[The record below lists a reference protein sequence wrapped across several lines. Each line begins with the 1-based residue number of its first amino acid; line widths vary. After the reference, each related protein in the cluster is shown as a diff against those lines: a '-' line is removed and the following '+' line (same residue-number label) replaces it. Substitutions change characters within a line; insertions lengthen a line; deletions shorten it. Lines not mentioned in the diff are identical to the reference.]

1 MGSLFPEPFQLSLGG
16 CARAVAKTRESKGGG
31 EAVGCANMAALPEEP
46 TEAVAVKP
54 DPDAGAPPP
63 APLSQSPISTA
74 PAVAT
79 AAPPA
84 PASSGAAP
92 LLADGEPLAGGVD
105 SKSSVTS
112 SPTPPAAQLPAD
124 KQTLLAVL
132 QFLRRSNLRE
142 SEEILRRE
150 ARGLVDD
157 VPSDPNSSVPGIPGA
172 HGGEGQDP
180 SIGILAPGTGDV
192 LINSVTFGQTGAT
205 ISPAAVTTPPA
216 APLGH
221 PGKAGVL
228 VEDQPDVSA
237 VLSAYNQ
244 QGDPA
249 LYEEYYSGLKHFI
262 ECALDCHRAELSQLF
277 YPLFVH
283 MYLELVY
290 NGHESEAKSFFEKF
304 HGDQECYYQD
314 DLRVLSSLTKKEH
327 MRGNETML
335 DFRTSKFV
343 LRISRD
349 SYQLLKRHLQEK
361 QNNQIWNIVQEHL
374 YIDIFDGMPR
384 SKQQIDAMVGS
395 LAGEAKREANKAK
408 VFFGLLKEPE
418 IELPLDDEDEEGEN
432 EEGKPK
438 KKKPKKDNMGSKSKK
453 QDPNAPPQNRIP
465 LPELKDSD
473 KLDKIMNMKEATK
486 RVRLG
491 PDCLPSICFYTFLN
505 AYQGL
510 TAVDVTDDSSM
521 IVGGFA
527 DSTVRVWSV
536 TPKKL
541 RSVKS
546 ATDLSVIDK
555 ESDDVLERIMD
566 EKTASELKILY
577 GHSGPVYGASFS
589 PDRNYLL
596 SCSEDGTI
604 RLWSLLTFSC
614 LVGYKGHNYPVWDTQ
629 FSPYGYYFVS
639 GGHDRVSRL
648 WATDHYQPLRIFAG
662 HLADVTCTRFHPNS
676 NYIATGSADRTV
688 RLWDVLNGNCV
699 RIFTG
704 HKGPV
709 NSLAFSP
716 NGRFLATGATDGR
729 VLLWDI
735 GHGLMVG
742 ELKGHSDTIY
752 ALKFSRDGEILASGS
767 MDNTVKLWDA
777 VKAFEDLETDDFT
790 TATGHINLPES
801 SQDLLLGTY
810 MTKSTPVIHLHF
822 TRRNLLLAAGAY
834 SSQ

>member
-1 MGSLFPEPFQLSLGG
+1 
-16 CARAVAKTRESKGGG
+16 
-31 EAVGCANMAALPEEP
+31 MAALAEEQ
-46 TEAVAVKP
+46 TEVAVKLEP
-54 DPDAGAPPP
+54 EGPPTLLPPQAGDGAGEGGGGTTNNGPNGGGGNVAAASSSAGGDGGTPKPSVAVSAVAPAGAATVPAAAPEAGAPH
-63 APLSQSPISTA
+63 
-74 PAVAT
+74 
-79 AAPPA
+79 
-84 PASSGAAP
+84 
-92 LLADGEPLAGGVD
+92 DR
-105 SKSSVTS
+105 
-112 SPTPPAAQLPAD
+112 
-124 KQTLLAVL
+124 QTLLAVL
-132 QFLRRSNLRE
+132 QFLRQSNLRE
-142 SEEILRRE
+142 AEEALRRE
-150 ARGLVDD
+150 ARLLEEAVAGTG
-157 VPSDPNSSVPGIPGA
+157 VPGEADGAGAEAASALLSRVTASAPGPA
-172 HGGEGQDP
+172 ATDP
-180 SIGILAPGTGDV
+180 PGTGA
-192 LINSVTFGQTGAT
+192 SGA
-205 ISPAAVTTPPA
+205 AAVSGLATGPA
-216 APLGH
+216 AP
-221 PGKAGVL
+221 GKVGSVA

-244 QGDPA
+244 QGDPTM
-249 LYEEYYSGLKHFI
+249 YEEYYSGLKHFI
-262 ECALDCHRAELSQLF
+262 ECSLDCHRAELSQLF

-290 NGHESEAKSFFEKF
+290 NQHENEAKSFFEKF

-327 MRGNETML
+327 MKGNETML

-395 LAGEAKREANKAK
+395 LAGEAKREANKSK

-418 IELPLDDEDEEGEN
+418 IEVPLDDEDEEGEN

-438 KKKPKKDNMGSKSKK
+438 KKKPKKDSIGSKSKK

-473 KLDKIMNMKEATK
+473 KLDKIMNMKETTK

-510 TAVDVTDDSSM
+510 TAVDVTDDSSL
-521 IVGGFA
+521 IAGGFA

-541 RSVKS
+541 RSVKQ
-546 ATDLSVIDK
+546 AADLSLIDK

-589 PDRNYLL
+589 PDR
-596 SCSEDGTI
+596 
-604 RLWSLLTFSC
+604 
-614 LVGYKGHNYPVWDTQ
+614 
-629 FSPYGYYFVS
+629 
-639 GGHDRVSRL
+639 L

-662 HLADVTCTRFHPNS
+662 HLADVNCTRFHPNS
-676 NYIATGSADRTV
+676 NYVATGSADRTV

-704 HKGPV
+704 HKGPIH
-709 NSLAFSP
+709 SLTFSP

-742 ELKGHSDTIY
+742 ELKGHTDTVCS
-752 ALKFSRDGEILASGS
+752 LRFSRDGEILASGS
-767 MDNTVKLWDA
+767 MDNTVRLWDA

-790 TATGHINLPES
+790 TATGHINLPEN
-801 SQDLLLGTY
+801 SQELLLGTY
-810 MTKSTPVIHLHF
+810 MTKSTPVVHLHF
-822 TRRNLLLAAGAY
+822 TRRNLVLAAGAY
-834 SSQ
+834 SPQ

>member
-1 MGSLFPEPFQLSLGG
+1 
-16 CARAVAKTRESKGGG
+16 
-31 EAVGCANMAALPEEP
+31 MAALAEEQ
-46 TEAVAVKP
+46 TEVAVKLEP
-54 DPDAGAPPP
+54 EGPPTLLPPQAGDGAGEGSGGTTNNGPNGGGGNVAASSSTGGDGGTPKLTVAVSTVAPAGAAPVPAAAPEAGAPH
-63 APLSQSPISTA
+63 
-74 PAVAT
+74 
-79 AAPPA
+79 
-84 PASSGAAP
+84 
-92 LLADGEPLAGGVD
+92 DR
-105 SKSSVTS
+105 
-112 SPTPPAAQLPAD
+112 
-124 KQTLLAVL
+124 QTLLAVL
-132 QFLRRSNLRE
+132 QFLRQSNLRE
-142 SEEILRRE
+142 AEEALRRE
-150 ARGLVDD
+150 ARLLEEAVAGSGAPGEVDS
-157 VPSDPNSSVPGIPGA
+157 VGAEVASALLSRVTASAPGPAAPDP
-172 HGGEGQDP
+172 
-180 SIGILAPGTGDV
+180 PGTGA
-192 LINSVTFGQTGAT
+192 SGVT
-205 ISPAAVTTPPA
+205 AVSGSASGPA
-216 APLGH
+216 AP
-221 PGKAGVL
+221 GKVGSVA

-237 VLSAYNQ
+237 VLSAYSQ
-244 QGDPA
+244 QGDPTM
-249 LYEEYYSGLKHFI
+249 YEEYYSGLKHFI
-262 ECALDCHRAELSQLF
+262 ECSLDCHRAELSQLF

-290 NGHESEAKSFFEKF
+290 NQHENEAKSFFEKF

-327 MRGNETML
+327 MKGNETML

-395 LAGEAKREANKAK
+395 LAGEAKREANKSK

-418 IELPLDDEDEEGEN
+418 IEVPLDDEDEEGEN

-438 KKKPKKDNMGSKSKK
+438 KKKPKKDSIGSKSKK

-473 KLDKIMNMKEATK
+473 KLDKIMNMKETTK

-510 TAVDVTDDSSM
+510 TAVDVTDDSSL
-521 IVGGFA
+521 IAGGFA

-541 RSVKS
+541 RSVKQAS
-546 ATDLSVIDK
+546 DLSLIDK

-589 PDRNYLL
+589 PDR
-596 SCSEDGTI
+596 
-604 RLWSLLTFSC
+604 
-614 LVGYKGHNYPVWDTQ
+614 
-629 FSPYGYYFVS
+629 
-639 GGHDRVSRL
+639 L

-662 HLADVTCTRFHPNS
+662 HLADVNCTRFHPNS
-676 NYIATGSADRTV
+676 NYVATGSADRTV

-704 HKGPV
+704 HKGPIH
-709 NSLAFSP
+709 SLTFSP

-742 ELKGHSDTIY
+742 ELKGHTDTVCS
-752 ALKFSRDGEILASGS
+752 LRFSRDGEILASGS
-767 MDNTVKLWDA
+767 MDNTVRLWDA
-777 VKAFEDLETDDFT
+777 IKAFEDLETDDFT
-790 TATGHINLPES
+790 TATGHINLPEN
-801 SQDLLLGTY
+801 SQELLLGTY
-810 MTKSTPVIHLHF
+810 MTKSTPVVHLHF
-822 TRRNLLLAAGAY
+822 TRRNLVLAAGAY
-834 SSQ
+834 SPQ

>member
-1 MGSLFPEPFQLSLGG
+1 
-16 CARAVAKTRESKGGG
+16 
-31 EAVGCANMAALPEEP
+31 MAALAEEQTEVAVKLEPEGPP
-46 TEAVAVKP
+46 TLIPPQAGDGAGEGSGSTTNNGPNGGGGNVAAASSASGDGGTPKPAVAVS
-54 DPDAGAPPP
+54 AA
-63 APLSQSPISTA
+63 A
-74 PAVAT
+74 PA
-79 AAPPA
+79 
-84 PASSGAAP
+84 GAAP
-92 LLADGEPLAGGVD
+92 V
-105 SKSSVTS
+105 
-112 SPTPPAAQLPAD
+112 PAAAPEAGASHD
-124 KQTLLAVL
+124 RQTLLAVL
-132 QFLRRSNLRE
+132 QFLRQSNLRE
-142 SEEILRRE
+142 AEEALRRE
-150 ARGLVDD
+150 ARLLEEAVAG
-157 VPSDPNSSVPGIPGA
+157 SG
-172 HGGEGQDP
+172 
-180 SIGILAPGTGDV
+180 APGEVDTAGAEAACA
-192 LINSVTFGQTGAT
+192 LLSRVTASAPG
-205 ISPAAVTTPPA
+205 PA
-216 APLGH
+216 APDPPGAGASGATAISGSASGPAA
-221 PGKAGVL
+221 PGKAGSVV

-244 QGDPA
+244 QGDPTM
-249 LYEEYYSGLKHFI
+249 YEEYYSGLKHFI
-262 ECALDCHRAELSQLF
+262 ECSLDCHRAELSQLF

-290 NGHESEAKSFFEKF
+290 NQHENEAKSFFEKF

-327 MRGNETML
+327 MKGNETML

-395 LAGEAKREANKAK
+395 LAGEAKREANKSK

-418 IELPLDDEDEEGEN
+418 IEVPLDDEDEEGEN

-438 KKKPKKDNMGSKSKK
+438 KKKPKKDSIGSKSKK

-473 KLDKIMNMKEATK
+473 KLDKIMNMKETTK

-510 TAVDVTDDSSM
+510 TAVDVTDDSSL
-521 IVGGFA
+521 IAGGFA

-541 RSVKS
+541 RSVKQAS
-546 ATDLSVIDK
+546 DLSLIDK

-589 PDRNYLL
+589 PDR
-596 SCSEDGTI
+596 
-604 RLWSLLTFSC
+604 
-614 LVGYKGHNYPVWDTQ
+614 
-629 FSPYGYYFVS
+629 
-639 GGHDRVSRL
+639 L

-662 HLADVTCTRFHPNS
+662 HLADVNCTRFHPNS
-676 NYIATGSADRTV
+676 NYVATGSADRTV

-704 HKGPV
+704 HKGPIH
-709 NSLAFSP
+709 SLTFSP

-742 ELKGHSDTIY
+742 ELKGHTDTVCS
-752 ALKFSRDGEILASGS
+752 LRFSRDGEILASGS
-767 MDNTVKLWDA
+767 MDNTVRLWDA
-777 VKAFEDLETDDFT
+777 IKAFEDLETDDFT
-790 TATGHINLPES
+790 TATGHINLPEN
-801 SQDLLLGTY
+801 SQELLLGTY
-810 MTKSTPVIHLHF
+810 MTKSTPVVHLHF
-822 TRRNLLLAAGAY
+822 TRRNLVLAAGAY
-834 SSQ
+834 SPQ

>member
-1 MGSLFPEPFQLSLGG
+1 
-16 CARAVAKTRESKGGG
+16 
-31 EAVGCANMAALPEEP
+31 MAALAEEQ
-46 TEAVAVKP
+46 TEVAVKLEP
-54 DPDAGAPPP
+54 EGPPTLLPPQAGDGAGEGSGGTTNNGPNGGGGNVAASSSTGGDGGTPKLTVAVSTAAPAGAAPVPAAAPEAGAPH
-63 APLSQSPISTA
+63 
-74 PAVAT
+74 
-79 AAPPA
+79 
-84 PASSGAAP
+84 
-92 LLADGEPLAGGVD
+92 DR
-105 SKSSVTS
+105 
-112 SPTPPAAQLPAD
+112 
-124 KQTLLAVL
+124 QTLLAVL
-132 QFLRRSNLRE
+132 QFLRQSNLRE
-142 SEEILRRE
+142 AEEALRRE
-150 ARGLVDD
+150 ARLLEEAVAGSGAPGEVDS
-157 VPSDPNSSVPGIPGA
+157 VGAEVASALLSRVTASAPGPAAPDP
-172 HGGEGQDP
+172 
-180 SIGILAPGTGDV
+180 PGTGT
-192 LINSVTFGQTGAT
+192 SGVT
-205 ISPAAVTTPPA
+205 AVSGSASGPA
-216 APLGH
+216 AP
-221 PGKAGVL
+221 GKVGSVA

-237 VLSAYNQ
+237 VLSAYSQ
-244 QGDPA
+244 QGDPTM
-249 LYEEYYSGLKHFI
+249 YEEYYSGLKHFI
-262 ECALDCHRAELSQLF
+262 ECSLDCHRAELSQLF

-290 NGHESEAKSFFEKF
+290 NQHENEAKSFFERF

-327 MRGNETML
+327 MKGNETML

-395 LAGEAKREANKAK
+395 LAGEAKREANKSK

-418 IELPLDDEDEEGEN
+418 IEVPLDDEDEEGEN

-438 KKKPKKDNMGSKSKK
+438 KKKPKKDSIGSKSKK

-473 KLDKIMNMKEATK
+473 KLDKIMNMKETTK

-510 TAVDVTDDSSM
+510 TAVDVTDDSSL
-521 IVGGFA
+521 IAGGFA

-541 RSVKS
+541 RSVKQAS
-546 ATDLSVIDK
+546 DLSLIDK

-589 PDRNYLL
+589 PDR
-596 SCSEDGTI
+596 
-604 RLWSLLTFSC
+604 
-614 LVGYKGHNYPVWDTQ
+614 
-629 FSPYGYYFVS
+629 
-639 GGHDRVSRL
+639 L

-662 HLADVTCTRFHPNS
+662 HLADVNCTRFHPNS
-676 NYIATGSADRTV
+676 NYVATGSADRTV

-704 HKGPV
+704 HKGPIH
-709 NSLAFSP
+709 SLTFSP

-742 ELKGHSDTIY
+742 ELKGHTDTVCS
-752 ALKFSRDGEILASGS
+752 LRFSRDGEILASGS
-767 MDNTVKLWDA
+767 MDNTVRLWDA
-777 VKAFEDLETDDFT
+777 IKAFEDLETDDFT
-790 TATGHINLPES
+790 TATGHINLPEN
-801 SQDLLLGTY
+801 SQELLLGTY
-810 MTKSTPVIHLHF
+810 MTKSTPVVHLHF
-822 TRRNLLLAAGAY
+822 TRRNLVLAAGAY
-834 SSQ
+834 SPQ

>member
-1 MGSLFPEPFQLSLGG
+1 
-16 CARAVAKTRESKGGG
+16 
-31 EAVGCANMAALPEEP
+31 MAALPEEP

-63 APLSQSPISTA
+63 APPAPLSQSPISTA
-74 PAVAT
+74 AAVAT
-79 AAPPA
+79 TVPPA
-84 PASSGAAP
+84 SASSVAAT

-105 SKSSVTS
+105 SKSSGTS
-112 SPTPPAAQLPAD
+112 SPTPPASQLPIH
-124 KQTLLAVL
+124 KHTLLAVL

-157 VPSDPNSSVPGIPGA
+157 VPSDPNSSAPGVPGA

-180 SIGILAPGTGDV
+180 SAGILAPGAGDV

-205 ISPAAVTTPPA
+205 ISPAAITTPPA

-290 NGHESEAKSFFEKF
+290 NGHENEAKSFFQKF

-438 KKKPKKDNMGSKSKK
+438 KKKPKKDSLGSKSKK

-810 MTKSTPVIHLHF
+810 MTKSTPVLHLHF

-834 SSQ
+834 SPQ

>member
-1 MGSLFPEPFQLSLGG
+1 
-16 CARAVAKTRESKGGG
+16 
-31 EAVGCANMAALPEEP
+31 MAALPEEP
-46 TEAVAVKP
+46 AEVVVKP
-54 DPDAGAPPP
+54 DPDGGVPPQPPPAPPP
-63 APLSQSPISTA
+63 AAPPTTA
-74 PAVAT
+74 PVEGEAAGAPGSGGE
-79 AAPPA
+79 AAPPKPA
-84 PASSGAAP
+84 PPG
-92 LLADGEPLAGGVD
+92 
-105 SKSSVTS
+105 
-112 SPTPPAAQLPAD
+112 PAASPAPTD
-124 KQTLLAVL
+124 RQTLLAVL
-132 QFLRRSNLRE
+132 QFLRRNNLHE
-142 SEEILRRE
+142 SEDILRRE
-150 ARGLVDD
+150 ARLLGEEVAAAALS
-157 VPSDPNSSVPGIPGA
+157 PAGPGA
-172 HGGEGQDP
+172 QGTPGGETDATGGEALL
-180 SIGILAPGTGDV
+180 SRVAAASGAAGGGVAAGASATPGG
-192 LINSVTFGQTGAT
+192 G
-205 ISPAAVTTPPA
+205 AAVVA
-216 APLGH
+216 AP
-221 PGKAGVL
+221 PGKVGGGVP

-237 VLSAYNQ
+237 VLSAYKQ

-290 NGHESEAKSFFEKF
+290 NQHENEAKSFFEKF

-327 MRGNETML
+327 MKGNETML

-418 IELPLDDEDEEGEN
+418 IEVPLDDEDEEGEN

-438 KKKPKKDNMGSKSKK
+438 KKKPKRESMGSKSKK
-453 QDPNAPPQNRIP
+453 QDPNAPPQTRIP

-491 PDCLPSICFYTFLN
+491 AECLPSICFYTFLN

-510 TAVDVTDDSSM
+510 TAADVTDDSSM

-546 ATDLSVIDK
+546 AADLSLIDK

-577 GHSGPVYGASFS
+577 GHSGPVYGTSFS
-589 PDRNYLL
+589 PD
-596 SCSEDGTI
+596 S
-604 RLWSLLTFSC
+604 
-614 LVGYKGHNYPVWDTQ
+614 
-629 FSPYGYYFVS
+629 
-639 GGHDRVSRL
+639 L

-704 HKGPV
+704 HKGPIH
-709 NSLAFSP
+709 SLAFSP

-742 ELKGHSDTIY
+742 ELKGHTDTVY
-752 ALKFSRDGEILASGS
+752 ALRFSRDGEILASGS
-767 MDNTVKLWDA
+767 MDNTVRLWDA
-777 VKAFEDLETDDFT
+777 VKVFEDLETDDFT
-790 TATGHINLPES
+790 TATGHINLPEN

-810 MTKSTPVIHLHF
+810 MSKSTPVIHLHF
-822 TRRNLLLAAGAY
+822 TRRNLLLASGAY
-834 SSQ
+834 SPQ

>member
-1 MGSLFPEPFQLSLGG
+1 
-16 CARAVAKTRESKGGG
+16 
-31 EAVGCANMAALPEEP
+31 MAALAEEQ
-46 TEAVAVKP
+46 TEVAVKLESE
-54 DPDAGAPPP
+54 GPP
-63 APLSQSPISTA
+63 ALLPPQAGDGAGEGGGGTPSNGPNGPNGGGGTVAAASA
-74 PAVAT
+74 PGGDGGTPKASAA

-84 PASSGAAP
+84 PAPAPAPAGAAP
-92 LLADGEPLAGGVD
+92 GSEAGATHD
-105 SKSSVTS
+105 R
-112 SPTPPAAQLPAD
+112 
-124 KQTLLAVL
+124 QTLLAVL
-132 QFLRRSNLRE
+132 QFLRQSNLRE
-142 SEEILRRE
+142 AEEALRRE
-150 ARGLVDD
+150 ARLLEEAAAGAGAPGEPDGGGGAEALLSRVAASAG
-157 VPSDPNSSVPGIPGA
+157 PGSAAPDPPGA
-172 HGGEGQDP
+172 AASGAGAGAAAAAGAAA
-180 SIGILAPGTGDV
+180 SGSAPGPAAAGRV
-192 LINSVTFGQTGAT
+192 GSVT
-205 ISPAAVTTPPA
+205 
-216 APLGH
+216 
-221 PGKAGVL
+221 

-244 QGDPA
+244 QGDPTM
-249 LYEEYYSGLKHFI
+249 YEEYYSGLKHFI
-262 ECALDCHRAELSQLF
+262 ECSLDCHRAELSQLF

-290 NGHESEAKSFFEKF
+290 NQHENEAKSFFEKF

-327 MRGNETML
+327 MKGNETML

-395 LAGEAKREANKAK
+395 LAGEAKREANKSK

-418 IELPLDDEDEEGEN
+418 IEVPLDDEDEEGEN

-438 KKKPKKDNMGSKSKK
+438 KKKPKKDSIGSKSKK

-473 KLDKIMNMKEATK
+473 KLDKIMNMKETTK

-510 TAVDVTDDSSM
+510 TAVDVTDDSSL
-521 IVGGFA
+521 IAGGFA

-541 RSVKS
+541 RSVKQ
-546 ATDLSVIDK
+546 AADLSLIDK

-589 PDRNYLL
+589 PDR
-596 SCSEDGTI
+596 
-604 RLWSLLTFSC
+604 
-614 LVGYKGHNYPVWDTQ
+614 
-629 FSPYGYYFVS
+629 
-639 GGHDRVSRL
+639 L

-662 HLADVTCTRFHPNS
+662 HLADVNCTRFHPNS
-676 NYIATGSADRTV
+676 NYVATGSADRTV

-704 HKGPV
+704 HKGPIH
-709 NSLAFSP
+709 SLTFSP

-742 ELKGHSDTIY
+742 ELKGHTDTVCS
-752 ALKFSRDGEILASGS
+752 LRFSRDGEILASGS
-767 MDNTVKLWDA
+767 MDNTVRLWDA

-790 TATGHINLPES
+790 TATGHINLPEN
-801 SQDLLLGTY
+801 SQELLLGTY
-810 MTKSTPVIHLHF
+810 MTKSTPVVHLHF
-822 TRRNLLLAAGAY
+822 TRRNLVLAAGAY
-834 SSQ
+834 SPQ

>member
-1 MGSLFPEPFQLSLGG
+1 
-16 CARAVAKTRESKGGG
+16 
-31 EAVGCANMAALPEEP
+31 MAALPEEP
-46 TEAVAVKP
+46 AEVAAVKP
-54 DPDAGAPPP
+54 DPEAGTPPQPPAAPPT
-63 APLSQSPISTA
+63 AATA
-74 PAVAT
+74 PAAPPVAAAEGEAAGSGVD
-79 AAPPA
+79 AAPPKPTA
-84 PASSGAAP
+84 PGPAA
-92 LLADGEPLAGGVD
+92 
-105 SKSSVTS
+105 
-112 SPTPPAAQLPAD
+112 SPTALD
-124 KQTLLAVL
+124 RQTLVAVL

-150 ARGLVDD
+150 ARLLGDD
-157 VPSDPNSSVPGIPGA
+157 LGA
-172 HGGEGQDP
+172 AA
-180 SIGILAPGTGDV
+180 L
-192 LINSVTFGQTGAT
+192 
-205 ISPAAVTTPPA
+205 SPAGSGLLGGSGGDTDSAGSEALLSRVTSAAAIAIGGSVSTVASSSSGVAAVPA
-216 APLGH
+216 VP
-221 PGKAGVL
+221 PGKGGVV

-262 ECALDCHRAELSQLF
+262 ECSLDCHRAELSQLF

-290 NGHESEAKSFFEKF
+290 NQHESEAKSFFERF

-327 MRGNETML
+327 MKGNETML

-418 IELPLDDEDEEGEN
+418 FDVPLDDEDEEGEN

-438 KKKPKKDNMGSKSKK
+438 KKKPKKDSVGSKSKK

-473 KLDKIMNMKEATK
+473 KLDKVMNMKEAAR

-491 PDCLPSICFYTFLN
+491 PECLPSICFYTFLN

-510 TAVDVTDDSSM
+510 TAVDITDDSSM

-541 RSVKS
+541 RSVKT
-546 ATDLSVIDK
+546 AADLSLIDK

-577 GHSGPVYGASFS
+577 GHSGPVYGTSFS
-589 PDRNYLL
+589 PD
-596 SCSEDGTI
+596 S
-604 RLWSLLTFSC
+604 
-614 LVGYKGHNYPVWDTQ
+614 
-629 FSPYGYYFVS
+629 
-639 GGHDRVSRL
+639 L

-676 NYIATGSADRTV
+676 NYIATGSADRTI

-704 HKGPV
+704 HKGPIH
-709 NSLAFSP
+709 SLAFSP

-742 ELKGHSDTIY
+742 ELKGHTDTIY
-752 ALKFSRDGEILASGS
+752 ALRFSRDGEILASGS
-767 MDNTVKLWDA
+767 MDNTVRLWDA

-790 TATGHINLPES
+790 TATGHINLPEN

-810 MTKSTPVIHLHF
+810 MTKSTPVVHLHF

>member
-1 MGSLFPEPFQLSLGG
+1 
-16 CARAVAKTRESKGGG
+16 
-31 EAVGCANMAALPEEP
+31 MAALPEEP
-46 TEAVAVKP
+46 AEVAAVKP
-54 DPDAGAPPP
+54 DPEAGTPPQP
-63 APLSQSPISTA
+63 P
-74 PAVAT
+74 

-84 PASSGAAP
+84 AAAAP
-92 LLADGEPLAGGVD
+92 AA
-105 SKSSVTS
+105 
-112 SPTPPAAQLPAD
+112 PPAAAAEAEAVGSGGEAAPPKPAAPGPAASPAALD
-124 KQTLLAVL
+124 RQTLVAVL

-150 ARGLVDD
+150 ARLLGDDLGAAALSPAGAGLLGAPGGDADSTGGEALLSRVTAAAAIAIGGS
-157 VPSDPNSSVPGIPGA
+157 VATVASSSPGA
-172 HGGEGQDP
+172 
-180 SIGILAPGTGDV
+180 
-192 LINSVTFGQTGAT
+192 
-205 ISPAAVTTPPA
+205 AAVA
-216 APLGH
+216 AVP
-221 PGKAGVL
+221 PGKGGVV

-244 QGDPA
+244 QGDPT

-262 ECALDCHRAELSQLF
+262 ECSLDCHRAELSQLF

-290 NGHESEAKSFFEKF
+290 NQHESEAKSFFERF

-327 MRGNETML
+327 MKGNETML

-418 IELPLDDEDEEGEN
+418 FDVPLDDEDEEGEN

-438 KKKPKKDNMGSKSKK
+438 KKKPKKDSVGSKSKK

-473 KLDKIMNMKEATK
+473 KLDKVMNMKEAAR

-491 PDCLPSICFYTFLN
+491 PECLPSICFYTFLN

-510 TAVDVTDDSSM
+510 TAVDITDDSSM

-541 RSVKS
+541 RSVKT
-546 ATDLSVIDK
+546 AADLSLIDK

-577 GHSGPVYGASFS
+577 GHSGPVYGTSFS
-589 PDRNYLL
+589 PD
-596 SCSEDGTI
+596 S
-604 RLWSLLTFSC
+604 
-614 LVGYKGHNYPVWDTQ
+614 
-629 FSPYGYYFVS
+629 
-639 GGHDRVSRL
+639 L

-676 NYIATGSADRTV
+676 NYIATGSADRTI

-704 HKGPV
+704 HKGPIH
-709 NSLAFSP
+709 SLAFSP

-742 ELKGHSDTIY
+742 ELKGHTDTIY
-752 ALKFSRDGEILASGS
+752 ALRFSRDGEILASGS
-767 MDNTVKLWDA
+767 MDNTVRLWDA

-790 TATGHINLPES
+790 TATGHINLPEN

-810 MTKSTPVIHLHF
+810 MTKSTPVVHLHF

>member
-1 MGSLFPEPFQLSLGG
+1 
-16 CARAVAKTRESKGGG
+16 
-31 EAVGCANMAALPEEP
+31 MAALAEEQTEVAVKLEAEGPP
-46 TEAVAVKP
+46 TLLPPQAGDGTSEGSVGLTNNGPNGGGGNVAAAASSSAGGDGGTPKPAVAVSAAAP
-54 DPDAGAPPP
+54 AGAAPVPAAAPDAGAPH
-63 APLSQSPISTA
+63 
-74 PAVAT
+74 
-79 AAPPA
+79 
-84 PASSGAAP
+84 
-92 LLADGEPLAGGVD
+92 DR
-105 SKSSVTS
+105 
-112 SPTPPAAQLPAD
+112 
-124 KQTLLAVL
+124 QTLLAVL
-132 QFLRRSNLRE
+132 QFLRQSNLRE
-142 SEEILRRE
+142 AEEALRRE
-150 ARGLVDD
+150 ARLLEEAGAGSGAPGEVDGAGAEAASALLSR
-157 VPSDPNSSVPGIPGA
+157 VTASAPGPAAPDP
-172 HGGEGQDP
+172 
-180 SIGILAPGTGDV
+180 PGTGA
-192 LINSVTFGQTGAT
+192 SGAT
-205 ISPAAVTTPPA
+205 VVSGSASGPA
-216 APLGH
+216 AP
-221 PGKAGVL
+221 GKVGIVA

-244 QGDPA
+244 QGDPTM
-249 LYEEYYSGLKHFI
+249 YEEYYSGLKHFI
-262 ECALDCHRAELSQLF
+262 ECSLDCHRAELSQLF

-290 NGHESEAKSFFEKF
+290 NQHENEAKSFFEKF

-327 MRGNETML
+327 MKGNETML

-395 LAGEAKREANKAK
+395 LAGEAKREANKSK

-418 IELPLDDEDEEGEN
+418 IEVPLDDEDEEGEN

-438 KKKPKKDNMGSKSKK
+438 KKKPRKDSIGSKSKK

-473 KLDKIMNMKEATK
+473 KLDKIMNMKETTK

-510 TAVDVTDDSSM
+510 TAVDVTDDSSL
-521 IVGGFA
+521 IAGGFA

-541 RSVKS
+541 RSVKQAS
-546 ATDLSVIDK
+546 DLSLIDK

-589 PDRNYLL
+589 PDR
-596 SCSEDGTI
+596 
-604 RLWSLLTFSC
+604 
-614 LVGYKGHNYPVWDTQ
+614 
-629 FSPYGYYFVS
+629 
-639 GGHDRVSRL
+639 L

-662 HLADVTCTRFHPNS
+662 HLADVNCTRFHPNS
-676 NYIATGSADRTV
+676 NYVATGSADRTV

-704 HKGPV
+704 HKGPIH
-709 NSLAFSP
+709 SLTFSP

-742 ELKGHSDTIY
+742 ELKGHTDTVCS
-752 ALKFSRDGEILASGS
+752 LRFSRDGEILASGS
-767 MDNTVKLWDA
+767 MDNTVRLWDA
-777 VKAFEDLETDDFT
+777 IKAFEDLETDDFT
-790 TATGHINLPES
+790 TATGHINLPEN
-801 SQDLLLGTY
+801 SQELLLGTY
-810 MTKSTPVIHLHF
+810 MTKSTPVVHLHF
-822 TRRNLLLAAGAY
+822 TRRNLVLAAGAY
-834 SSQ
+834 SP

>member
-1 MGSLFPEPFQLSLGG
+1 M
-16 CARAVAKTRESKGGG
+16 
-31 EAVGCANMAALPEEP
+31 
-46 TEAVAVKP
+46 
-54 DPDAGAPPP
+54 
-63 APLSQSPISTA
+63 
-74 PAVAT
+74 
-79 AAPPA
+79 
-84 PASSGAAP
+84 
-92 LLADGEPLAGGVD
+92 
-105 SKSSVTS
+105 
-112 SPTPPAAQLPAD
+112 
-124 KQTLLAVL
+124 
-132 QFLRRSNLRE
+132 
-142 SEEILRRE
+142 
-150 ARGLVDD
+150 
-157 VPSDPNSSVPGIPGA
+157 
-172 HGGEGQDP
+172 
-180 SIGILAPGTGDV
+180 
-192 LINSVTFGQTGAT
+192 
-205 ISPAAVTTPPA
+205 
-216 APLGH
+216 
-221 PGKAGVL
+221 
-228 VEDQPDVSA
+228 
-237 VLSAYNQ
+237 
-244 QGDPA
+244 
-249 LYEEYYSGLKHFI
+249 
-262 ECALDCHRAELSQLF
+262 
-277 YPLFVH
+277 
-283 MYLELVY
+283 
-290 NGHESEAKSFFEKF
+290 
-304 HGDQECYYQD
+304 
-314 DLRVLSSLTKKEH
+314 LSSLTKKEH
-327 MRGNETML
+327 MKGNETML

-395 LAGEAKREANKAK
+395 LAGEAKREANKSK

-418 IELPLDDEDEEGEN
+418 IEVPLDDEDEEGEN

-438 KKKPKKDNMGSKSKK
+438 KKKPKKDSIGSKSKK

-473 KLDKIMNMKEATK
+473 KLDKIMNMKETTK

-510 TAVDVTDDSSM
+510 TAVDVTDDSSL
-521 IVGGFA
+521 IAGGFA

-541 RSVKS
+541 RSVKQAS
-546 ATDLSVIDK
+546 DLSLIDK

-596 SCSEDGTI
+596 SSSEDGTV
-604 RLWSLLTFSC
+604 RLWSLQTFTC

-639 GGHDRVSRL
+639 GGHDRVARL

-662 HLADVTCTRFHPNS
+662 HLADVNCTRFHPNS
-676 NYIATGSADRTV
+676 NYVATGSADRTV

-704 HKGPV
+704 HKGPIH
-709 NSLAFSP
+709 SLTFSP

-742 ELKGHSDTIY
+742 ELKGHTDTVCS
-752 ALKFSRDGEILASGS
+752 LRFSRDGEILASGS
-767 MDNTVKLWDA
+767 MDNTVRLWDA

-790 TATGHINLPES
+790 TATGHINLPEN
-801 SQDLLLGTY
+801 SQELLLGTY
-810 MTKSTPVIHLHF
+810 MTKSTPVVHLHF
-822 TRRNLLLAAGAY
+822 TRRNLVLAAGAY
-834 SSQ
+834 SPQ

>member
-1 MGSLFPEPFQLSLGG
+1 
-16 CARAVAKTRESKGGG
+16 
-31 EAVGCANMAALPEEP
+31 MAALPEEP
-46 TEAVAVKP
+46 AEVVVKP
-54 DPDAGAPPP
+54 DPEGGVPPQPPP
-63 APLSQSPISTA
+63 VPSP
-74 PAVAT
+74 
-79 AAPPA
+79 AAPPTTA
-84 PASSGAAP
+84 PVEGEAAGTPGSGGEAAP
-92 LLADGEPLAGGVD
+92 PKPAPPG
-105 SKSSVTS
+105 
-112 SPTPPAAQLPAD
+112 PAASPAPTD
-124 KQTLLAVL
+124 RQTLLAVL
-132 QFLRRSNLRE
+132 QFLRRNNLHE
-142 SEEILRRE
+142 SEDILRRE
-150 ARGLVDD
+150 ARLLGEEVAAAALS
-157 VPSDPNSSVPGIPGA
+157 PSGPGA
-172 HGGEGQDP
+172 QGTPGGETDAAGGEALL
-180 SIGILAPGTGDV
+180 SRVAAAASGAAGGSVAVGAAAAPG
-192 LINSVTFGQTGAT
+192 AA
-205 ISPAAVTTPPA
+205 AAVVAVP
-216 APLGH
+216 
-221 PGKAGVL
+221 PGKVGGGVP

-237 VLSAYNQ
+237 VLSAYKQ

-290 NGHESEAKSFFEKF
+290 NQHENEAKSFFEKF

-327 MRGNETML
+327 MKGNETML

-418 IELPLDDEDEEGEN
+418 IEVPLDDEDEEGEN

-438 KKKPKKDNMGSKSKK
+438 KKKPKRESMGSKSKK
-453 QDPNAPPQNRIP
+453 QDPNAPPQTRIP

-486 RVRLG
+486 RVRLA
-491 PDCLPSICFYTFLN
+491 PECLPSICFYTFLN

-546 ATDLSVIDK
+546 AADLSLIDK

-577 GHSGPVYGASFS
+577 GHSGPVYGTSFS

-596 SCSEDGTI
+596 SCSEDGTV
-604 RLWSLLTFSC
+604 RLWSLQTFTC

-639 GGHDRVSRL
+639 GGHDRVARL

-704 HKGPV
+704 HKGPIH
-709 NSLAFSP
+709 SLAFSP

-742 ELKGHSDTIY
+742 ELKGHADTVY
-752 ALKFSRDGEILASGS
+752 ALRFSRDGEILASGS
-767 MDNTVKLWDA
+767 MDNTVRLWDA
-777 VKAFEDLETDDFT
+777 VKVFEDLETDDFT
-790 TATGHINLPES
+790 TATGHINLPEN

-810 MTKSTPVIHLHF
+810 MTKSTPVIHIHF
-822 TRRNLLLAAGAY
+822 TRRNLLLASGAY
-834 SSQ
+834 SPQ

>member
-1 MGSLFPEPFQLSLGG
+1 
-16 CARAVAKTRESKGGG
+16 
-31 EAVGCANMAALPEEP
+31 MAALPEEP
-46 TEAVAVKP
+46 AEAVTVKP
-54 DPDAGAPPP
+54 DPDAGAPTPAPTPAPLPSSPTATAVTAAGAAAAPPPP
-63 APLSQSPISTA
+63 AP
-74 PAVAT
+74 V
-79 AAPPA
+79 
-84 PASSGAAP
+84 AP
-92 LLADGEPLAGGVD
+92 LAAASLTEGEPLAGGAAAD
-105 SKSSVTS
+105 SKPPVVAPSQ
-112 SPTPPAAQLPAD
+112 SPAPQLPTD
-124 KQTLLAVL
+124 RQTLLVVL
-132 QFLRRSNLRE
+132 QFLRRNNLRE

-150 ARGLVDD
+150 ARLIDEVVGD
-157 VPSDPNSSVPGIPGA
+157 PSPSAPGVQATHGGDGQEPSSVGITAPGA
-172 HGGEGQDP
+172 
-180 SIGILAPGTGDV
+180 GD
-192 LINSVTFGQTGAT
+192 LLLSSVTFGQSGGAT
-205 ISPAAVTTPPA
+205 ISPATVPAPPA
-216 APLGH
+216 VP
-221 PGKAGVL
+221 PGKVGVL

-290 NGHESEAKSFFEKF
+290 NGHENEAKSFFEKF

-418 IELPLDDEDEEGEN
+418 IELPFDDEDEEGEN

-438 KKKPKKDNMGSKSKK
+438 KKKPKKDSMGSKNKK

-473 KLDKIMNMKEATK
+473 KQDKIMNMKEATK

-546 ATDLSVIDK
+546 AADLSLIDK
-555 ESDDVLERIMD
+555 ESDDILERIMD

-577 GHSGPVYGASFS
+577 GHSGPVYGTSFS

-596 SCSEDGTI
+596 SSSEDGTI

-639 GGHDRVSRL
+639 GGHDRVARL
-648 WATDHYQPLRIFAG
+648 WVTDHYQPLRIFAG
-662 HLADVTCTRFHPNS
+662 HLADITCTRFHPNS
-676 NYIATGSADRTV
+676 NYVATGSADRTV

-709 NSLAFSP
+709 HSLAFSP
-716 NGRFLATGATDGR
+716 NGRFLASGATDGR

-767 MDNTVKLWDA
+767 MDNTVRLWDA
-777 VKAFEDLETDDFT
+777 MKAFEDLETDDFT

-810 MTKSTPVIHLHF
+810 MTKSTPVVHLHF

-834 SSQ
+834 TPQ

>member
-1 MGSLFPEPFQLSLGG
+1 
-16 CARAVAKTRESKGGG
+16 V
-31 EAVGCANMAALPEEP
+31 V
-46 TEAVAVKP
+46 
-54 DPDAGAPPP
+54 
-63 APLSQSPISTA
+63 
-74 PAVAT
+74 
-79 AAPPA
+79 
-84 PASSGAAP
+84 
-92 LLADGEPLAGGVD
+92 
-105 SKSSVTS
+105 
-112 SPTPPAAQLPAD
+112 
-124 KQTLLAVL
+124 
-132 QFLRRSNLRE
+132 
-142 SEEILRRE
+142 
-150 ARGLVDD
+150 
-157 VPSDPNSSVPGIPGA
+157 
-172 HGGEGQDP
+172 
-180 SIGILAPGTGDV
+180 
-192 LINSVTFGQTGAT
+192 
-205 ISPAAVTTPPA
+205 
-216 APLGH
+216 
-221 PGKAGVL
+221 

-244 QGDPA
+244 QGDPT

-262 ECALDCHRAELSQLF
+262 ECSLDCHRAELSQLF

-290 NGHESEAKSFFEKF
+290 NQHESEAKSFFERF

-327 MRGNETML
+327 MKGNETML

-418 IELPLDDEDEEGEN
+418 FDVPLDDEDEEGEN

-438 KKKPKKDNMGSKSKK
+438 KKKPKKDSVGSKSKK

-473 KLDKIMNMKEATK
+473 KLDKVMNMKEAAR

-491 PDCLPSICFYTFLN
+491 PECLPSICFYTFLN

-510 TAVDVTDDSSM
+510 TAVDITDDSSM

-541 RSVKS
+541 RSVKT
-546 ATDLSVIDK
+546 AADLSLIDK

-577 GHSGPVYGASFS
+577 GHSGPVYGTSFS
-589 PDRNYLL
+589 PDRSKLTITETQLRSKLCVEHEYRVYNYELR
-596 SCSEDGTI
+596 I
-604 RLWSLLTFSC
+604 
-614 LVGYKGHNYPVWDTQ
+614 
-629 FSPYGYYFVS
+629 
-639 GGHDRVSRL
+639 L

-676 NYIATGSADRTV
+676 NYIATGSADRTI

-704 HKGPV
+704 HKGPIH
-709 NSLAFSP
+709 SLAFSP

-742 ELKGHSDTIY
+742 ELKGHADTIY
-752 ALKFSRDGEILASGS
+752 ALRFSRDGEILASGS
-767 MDNTVKLWDA
+767 MDNTVRLWDA

-790 TATGHINLPES
+790 TATGHINLPEN

-810 MTKSTPVIHLHF
+810 MTKSTPVVHLHF

>member
-1 MGSLFPEPFQLSLGG
+1 
-16 CARAVAKTRESKGGG
+16 
-31 EAVGCANMAALPEEP
+31 MAALPEGPP
-46 TEAVAVKP
+46 TLLTPQGWRRRSPRWLSPPLPRRGRPRSPTAASE
-54 DPDAGAPPP
+54 AGAPH
-63 APLSQSPISTA
+63 
-74 PAVAT
+74 
-79 AAPPA
+79 
-84 PASSGAAP
+84 
-92 LLADGEPLAGGVD
+92 DR
-105 SKSSVTS
+105 
-112 SPTPPAAQLPAD
+112 
-124 KQTLLAVL
+124 QTLLAVL
-132 QFLRRSNLRE
+132 QFLRQSNLRE
-142 SEEILRRE
+142 AEEALRRE
-150 ARGLVDD
+150 ARLLEEAVAGSGAPGEVDGAGTEAASALLSR
-157 VPSDPNSSVPGIPGA
+157 VTASAPGSTAPDP
-172 HGGEGQDP
+172 
-180 SIGILAPGTGDV
+180 PGTGA
-192 LINSVTFGQTGAT
+192 SGAT
-205 ISPAAVTTPPA
+205 IVSGSTSVGNVA
-216 APLGH
+216 
-221 PGKAGVL
+221 

-244 QGDPA
+244 QGDPTM
-249 LYEEYYSGLKHFI
+249 YEEYYSGLKHFI
-262 ECALDCHRAELSQLF
+262 ECSLDCHRAELSQLF

-290 NGHESEAKSFFEKF
+290 NQHENEAKSFFEKF

-327 MRGNETML
+327 MKGNETML

-395 LAGEAKREANKAK
+395 LAGEAKREANKSK

-418 IELPLDDEDEEGEN
+418 IEVPLDDEDEEGEN

-438 KKKPKKDNMGSKSKK
+438 KKKPKKDSIGSKSKK
-453 QDPNAPPQNRIP
+453 QDPN
-465 LPELKDSD
+465 
-473 KLDKIMNMKEATK
+473 LDKIMNMKETTK

-510 TAVDVTDDSSM
+510 TAVDVTDDSSL
-521 IVGGFA
+521 IAGGFA

-541 RSVKS
+541 RSVKQAS
-546 ATDLSVIDK
+546 DLNLIDK

-596 SCSEDGTI
+596 SSSEDGTV
-604 RLWSLLTFSC
+604 RLWSLQTFTC

-639 GGHDRVSRL
+639 GGHDRVARL

-662 HLADVTCTRFHPNS
+662 HLADVNCTRFHPNS
-676 NYIATGSADRTV
+676 NYVATGSADRTV

-704 HKGPV
+704 HKGPIH
-709 NSLAFSP
+709 SLTFSP

-742 ELKGHSDTIY
+742 ELKGHTDTVCS
-752 ALKFSRDGEILASGS
+752 LRFSRDGEILASGS
-767 MDNTVKLWDA
+767 MDNTVRLWDA
-777 VKAFEDLETDDFT
+777 IKAFEDLETDDFT
-790 TATGHINLPES
+790 TATGHINLPEN
-801 SQDLLLGTY
+801 SQELLLGTY
-810 MTKSTPVIHLHF
+810 MTKSTPVVHLHF
-822 TRRNLLLAAGAY
+822 TRRNLVLAAGAY
-834 SSQ
+834 SPQ

>member
-1 MGSLFPEPFQLSLGG
+1 
-16 CARAVAKTRESKGGG
+16 
-31 EAVGCANMAALPEEP
+31 MAALPEEP
-46 TEAVAVKP
+46 AEVVVVKP
-54 DPDAGAPPP
+54 DPDAGTPPQ
-63 APLSQSPISTA
+63 PL
-74 PAVAT
+74 

-84 PASSGAAP
+84 ATAAA
-92 LLADGEPLAGGVD
+92 LAA
-105 SKSSVTS
+105 
-112 SPTPPAAQLPAD
+112 PPAAVAEGEAAGSSGETAPSKPAAPGPTASPAALD
-124 KQTLLAVL
+124 RQTLVAVL

-150 ARGLVDD
+150 ARLLGDD
-157 VPSDPNSSVPGIPGA
+157 LGA
-172 HGGEGQDP
+172 AA
-180 SIGILAPGTGDV
+180 L
-192 LINSVTFGQTGAT
+192 
-205 ISPAAVTTPPA
+205 SPAGVGLLGGPGGDADSVGEALLSRVTATAAIAIGGSVATVASSSPGVAAVA
-216 APLGH
+216 AVP
-221 PGKAGVL
+221 PGKVGGGVV

-244 QGDPA
+244 QGDPT

-262 ECALDCHRAELSQLF
+262 ECSLDCHRAELSQLF

-290 NGHESEAKSFFEKF
+290 NQHESEAKSFFERF

-327 MRGNETML
+327 MKGNETML

-418 IELPLDDEDEEGEN
+418 FDVPLDDEDEEGEN

-438 KKKPKKDNMGSKSKK
+438 KKKPKKDSVGSKSKK

-473 KLDKIMNMKEATK
+473 KLDKVMNVKEAAR

-491 PDCLPSICFYTFLN
+491 PECLPSICFYTFLN

-510 TAVDVTDDSSM
+510 TAVDITDDSSM

-541 RSVKS
+541 RSVKT
-546 ATDLSVIDK
+546 AADLSLIDK

-577 GHSGPVYGASFS
+577 GHSGPVYGTSFS

-596 SCSEDGTI
+596 SCSEDGTV
-604 RLWSLLTFSC
+604 RLWSLQTFTC

-639 GGHDRVSRL
+639 GGHDRVARL

-704 HKGPV
+704 HKVQWITQFACGMH
-709 NSLAFSP
+709 SK
-716 NGRFLATGATDGR
+716 
-729 VLLWDI
+729 
-735 GHGLMVG
+735 H
-742 ELKGHSDTIY
+742 LKT
-752 ALKFSRDGEILASGS
+752 
-767 MDNTVKLWDA
+767 
-777 VKAFEDLETDDFT
+777 
-790 TATGHINLPES
+790 
-801 SQDLLLGTY
+801 
-810 MTKSTPVIHLHF
+810 
-822 TRRNLLLAAGAY
+822 
-834 SSQ
+834 

>member
-1 MGSLFPEPFQLSLGG
+1 
-16 CARAVAKTRESKGGG
+16 
-31 EAVGCANMAALPEEP
+31 MAALAEEQ
-46 TEAVAVKP
+46 TEVAVKLEP
-54 DPDAGAPPP
+54 EVPPTLLPPQAGDGAGEGSGGTTNNGPNGGGGNVAASSSTGGDGGTPKLTVAVSTAAPAGAAPVPAAAPEAGAPH
-63 APLSQSPISTA
+63 
-74 PAVAT
+74 
-79 AAPPA
+79 
-84 PASSGAAP
+84 
-92 LLADGEPLAGGVD
+92 DR
-105 SKSSVTS
+105 
-112 SPTPPAAQLPAD
+112 
-124 KQTLLAVL
+124 QTLLAVL
-132 QFLRRSNLRE
+132 QFLRQSNLRE
-142 SEEILRRE
+142 AEEALRRE
-150 ARGLVDD
+150 ARLLEEAVAGSGAPGEVDS
-157 VPSDPNSSVPGIPGA
+157 VGAEVASALLSRVTASAPGPAAPDP
-172 HGGEGQDP
+172 
-180 SIGILAPGTGDV
+180 PGTGA
-192 LINSVTFGQTGAT
+192 SGVT
-205 ISPAAVTTPPA
+205 AVSGSASGPA
-216 APLGH
+216 AP
-221 PGKAGVL
+221 GKVGSVA

-237 VLSAYNQ
+237 VLSAYSQ
-244 QGDPA
+244 QGDPTM
-249 LYEEYYSGLKHFI
+249 YEEYYSGLKHFI
-262 ECALDCHRAELSQLF
+262 ECSLDCHRAELSQLF

-290 NGHESEAKSFFEKF
+290 NQHENEAKSFFEKF

-327 MRGNETML
+327 MKGNETML

-395 LAGEAKREANKAK
+395 LAGEAKREANKSK

-418 IELPLDDEDEEGEN
+418 IEVPLDDEDEEGEN

-438 KKKPKKDNMGSKSKK
+438 KKKPKKDSIGSKSKK

-473 KLDKIMNMKEATK
+473 KLDKIMNMKETTK

-510 TAVDVTDDSSM
+510 TAVDVTDDSSL
-521 IVGGFA
+521 IAGGFA

-541 RSVKS
+541 RSVKQAS
-546 ATDLSVIDK
+546 DLSLIDK

-589 PDRNYLL
+589 PDR
-596 SCSEDGTI
+596 
-604 RLWSLLTFSC
+604 
-614 LVGYKGHNYPVWDTQ
+614 
-629 FSPYGYYFVS
+629 
-639 GGHDRVSRL
+639 L

-662 HLADVTCTRFHPNS
+662 HLADVNCTRFHPNS
-676 NYIATGSADRTV
+676 NYVATGSADRTV

-704 HKGPV
+704 HKGPIH
-709 NSLAFSP
+709 SLTFSP

-742 ELKGHSDTIY
+742 ELKGHTDTVCS
-752 ALKFSRDGEILASGS
+752 LRFSRDGEILASGS
-767 MDNTVKLWDA
+767 MDNTVRLWDA
-777 VKAFEDLETDDFT
+777 IKAFEDLETDDFT
-790 TATGHINLPES
+790 TATGHINLPEN
-801 SQDLLLGTY
+801 SQELLLGTY
-810 MTKSTPVIHLHF
+810 MTKSTPVVHLHF
-822 TRRNLLLAAGAY
+822 TRRNLVLAAGAY
-834 SSQ
+834 SPQ

>member
-1 MGSLFPEPFQLSLGG
+1 ADSGEALLGRGTSAAAVAIGGNVATVATSSPGVAAVAAVPPGKGEARGTAGSVPSLGG
-16 CARAVAKTRESKGGG
+16 NPGKWGARVLLAASGLSLMLGDKGRCQVPGATESLPRPSGRSLDVSFLHTIQGEIRLFWSKGPRIGCLAFLLLLAG
-31 EAVGCANMAALPEEP
+31 AFAVGG
-46 TEAVAVKP
+46 AVV
-54 DPDAGAPPP
+54 
-63 APLSQSPISTA
+63 
-74 PAVAT
+74 
-79 AAPPA
+79 
-84 PASSGAAP
+84 
-92 LLADGEPLAGGVD
+92 
-105 SKSSVTS
+105 
-112 SPTPPAAQLPAD
+112 
-124 KQTLLAVL
+124 
-132 QFLRRSNLRE
+132 
-142 SEEILRRE
+142 
-150 ARGLVDD
+150 
-157 VPSDPNSSVPGIPGA
+157 
-172 HGGEGQDP
+172 
-180 SIGILAPGTGDV
+180 
-192 LINSVTFGQTGAT
+192 
-205 ISPAAVTTPPA
+205 
-216 APLGH
+216 
-221 PGKAGVL
+221 

-244 QGDPA
+244 QGDPT

-262 ECALDCHRAELSQLF
+262 ECSLDCHRAELSQLF

-290 NGHESEAKSFFEKF
+290 NQHESEAKSFFERF

-327 MRGNETML
+327 MKGNETML

-418 IELPLDDEDEEGEN
+418 FDVPLDDEDEEGEN

-438 KKKPKKDNMGSKSKK
+438 KKKPKKDNVGSKSKK

-473 KLDKIMNMKEATK
+473 KLDKVMNMKEAAR

-491 PDCLPSICFYTFLN
+491 PECLPSICFYTFLN

-510 TAVDVTDDSSM
+510 TAVDITDDSSM

-541 RSVKS
+541 RSVKT
-546 ATDLSVIDK
+546 AADLSLIDK

-577 GHSGPVYGASFS
+577 GHSGPVYGTSFS

-596 SCSEDGTI
+596 SCSEDGTV
-604 RLWSLLTFSC
+604 RLWSLQTFTC

-639 GGHDRVSRL
+639 GGHDRVARL

-676 NYIATGSADRTV
+676 NYIATGSADRTI

-704 HKGPV
+704 HKGPIH
-709 NSLAFSP
+709 SLAFSP

-742 ELKGHSDTIY
+742 ELKGHTDTIY
-752 ALKFSRDGEILASGS
+752 ALRFSRDGEILASGS
-767 MDNTVKLWDA
+767 MDNTVRLWDA

-790 TATGHINLPES
+790 TATGHINLPEN

-810 MTKSTPVIHLHF
+810 MTKSTPVVHLHF

>member
-1 MGSLFPEPFQLSLGG
+1 
-16 CARAVAKTRESKGGG
+16 
-31 EAVGCANMAALPEEP
+31 MAALAEEQ
-46 TEAVAVKP
+46 TEVAVKLEP
-54 DPDAGAPPP
+54 EGPPTLLPPQAGDGAGEGGGGTTNSGPNGGGGNVAAASSAGGDGGTPKP
-63 APLSQSPISTA
+63 SVAVSAVA
-74 PAVAT
+74 PA
-79 AAPPA
+79 
-84 PASSGAAP
+84 GAAP
-92 LLADGEPLAGGVD
+92 V
-105 SKSSVTS
+105 
-112 SPTPPAAQLPAD
+112 PAAAPEASAPHD
-124 KQTLLAVL
+124 RQTLLAVL
-132 QFLRRSNLRE
+132 QFLRQSNLRE
-142 SEEILRRE
+142 AEEALRRE
-150 ARGLVDD
+150 ARLLEEAVAG
-157 VPSDPNSSVPGIPGA
+157 SG
-172 HGGEGQDP
+172 
-180 SIGILAPGTGDV
+180 APGEADSAGAETASA
-192 LINSVTFGQTGAT
+192 LLSRVTASAPGPSAPDPPVSGA
-205 ISPAAVTTPPA
+205 SGSAAVSGLATGSVA
-216 APLGH
+216 
-221 PGKAGVL
+221 PGKVGSVA

-237 VLSAYNQ
+237 VLSAYSQ
-244 QGDPA
+244 QGDPTM
-249 LYEEYYSGLKHFI
+249 YEEYYSGLKHFI
-262 ECALDCHRAELSQLF
+262 ECSLDCHRAELSQLF

-290 NGHESEAKSFFEKF
+290 NQHENEAKSFFEKF

-327 MRGNETML
+327 MKGNETML

-395 LAGEAKREANKAK
+395 LAGEAKREANKSK

-418 IELPLDDEDEEGEN
+418 IEVPLDDEDEEGEN

-438 KKKPKKDNMGSKSKK
+438 KKKPKKDSIGSKSKK

-473 KLDKIMNMKEATK
+473 KLDKIMNMKETTK

-510 TAVDVTDDSSM
+510 TAVDVTDDSSL
-521 IVGGFA
+521 IAGGFA

-541 RSVKS
+541 RSVKQ
-546 ATDLSVIDK
+546 AADLSLIDK

-589 PDRNYLL
+589 PDR
-596 SCSEDGTI
+596 
-604 RLWSLLTFSC
+604 
-614 LVGYKGHNYPVWDTQ
+614 
-629 FSPYGYYFVS
+629 
-639 GGHDRVSRL
+639 L

-662 HLADVTCTRFHPNS
+662 HLADVNCTRFHPNS
-676 NYIATGSADRTV
+676 NYVATGSADRTV

-704 HKGPV
+704 HKGPIH
-709 NSLAFSP
+709 SLTFSP

-742 ELKGHSDTIY
+742 ELKGHTDTVCS
-752 ALKFSRDGEILASGS
+752 LKFSRDGEILASGS
-767 MDNTVKLWDA
+767 MDNTVRLWDA
-777 VKAFEDLETDDFT
+777 VKAFEDVETDDFT
-790 TATGHINLPES
+790 TATGHINLPEN
-801 SQDLLLGTY
+801 SQELLLGTY
-810 MTKSTPVIHLHF
+810 MTKSTPVVHLHF
-822 TRRNLLLAAGAY
+822 TRRNLVLAAGAY
-834 SSQ
+834 SPQ

>member
-1 MGSLFPEPFQLSLGG
+1 
-16 CARAVAKTRESKGGG
+16 
-31 EAVGCANMAALPEEP
+31 MAALAEEQ
-46 TEAVAVKP
+46 TEVAVKLEP
-54 DPDAGAPPP
+54 EGPPTLLPPQAGDGAGEGGGGTTNSGPNGGGGNVAAASSAGGDGGTPKP
-63 APLSQSPISTA
+63 SVAVSAVA
-74 PAVAT
+74 PA
-79 AAPPA
+79 
-84 PASSGAAP
+84 GAAP
-92 LLADGEPLAGGVD
+92 V
-105 SKSSVTS
+105 
-112 SPTPPAAQLPAD
+112 PATAPEASAPHD
-124 KQTLLAVL
+124 RQTLLAVL
-132 QFLRRSNLRE
+132 QFLRQSNLRE
-142 SEEILRRE
+142 AEEALRRE
-150 ARGLVDD
+150 ARLLEEAVAG
-157 VPSDPNSSVPGIPGA
+157 SG
-172 HGGEGQDP
+172 
-180 SIGILAPGTGDV
+180 APGEADSAGAETASA
-192 LINSVTFGQTGAT
+192 LLSRVTASAPGPSAPDPPVSGA
-205 ISPAAVTTPPA
+205 SGSAAVSGLATGSVA
-216 APLGH
+216 
-221 PGKAGVL
+221 PGKVGSVS

-237 VLSAYNQ
+237 VLSAYSQ
-244 QGDPA
+244 QGDPT
-249 LYEEYYSGLKHFI
+249 
-262 ECALDCHRAELSQLF
+262 
-277 YPLFVH
+277 
-283 MYLELVY
+283 M
-290 NGHESEAKSFFEKF
+290 F

-327 MRGNETML
+327 MKGNETML

-395 LAGEAKREANKAK
+395 LAGEAKREANKSK
-408 VFFGLLKEPE
+408 NWFQDINDPIIIVIPIKILERCINKQKSNFKKLTLLTYS
-418 IELPLDDEDEEGEN
+418 I
-432 EEGKPK
+432 
-438 KKKPKKDNMGSKSKK
+438 GSKSKK

-473 KLDKIMNMKEATK
+473 KLDKIMNMKETTK

-510 TAVDVTDDSSM
+510 TAVDVTDDSSL
-521 IVGGFA
+521 IAGGFA

-541 RSVKS
+541 RSVKQ
-546 ATDLSVIDK
+546 AADLSLIDK

-596 SCSEDGTI
+596 SSSEDGTV
-604 RLWSLLTFSC
+604 RLWSLQTFTC

-639 GGHDRVSRL
+639 GGHDRVARL

-662 HLADVTCTRFHPNS
+662 HLADVNCTRFHPNS
-676 NYIATGSADRTV
+676 NYVATGSADRTV

-704 HKGPV
+704 HKGPIH
-709 NSLAFSP
+709 SLTFSP

-742 ELKGHSDTIY
+742 ELKGHTDTVCS
-752 ALKFSRDGEILASGS
+752 LRFSRDGEILASGS
-767 MDNTVKLWDA
+767 MDNTVRLWDA
-777 VKAFEDLETDDFT
+777 VKAFEDVETDDFT
-790 TATGHINLPES
+790 TATGHINLPEN
-801 SQDLLLGTY
+801 SQELLLGTY
-810 MTKSTPVIHLHF
+810 MTKSTPVVHLHF
-822 TRRNLLLAAGAY
+822 TRRNLVLAAGAY
-834 SSQ
+834 SPQ